1 MFIKNLSLIQF
12 RSYQNL
18 DLNLNKGINVFLG
31 DNGEGKTNIIESII
45 YLSLL
50 SSHRVATDL
59 PLIKLDNKNAYI
71 RAKIE
76 DDQREHLIEL
86 EINPNKANRAKI
98 NQQPVRSQREIL
110 GLVQTTSFSPE
121 DLDLVRGDPSTRRRY
136 IDHLLIQESP
146 RLSGVI
152 TDYERALKQRNSL
165 LKSRAPISSL
175 QPWDKHLIEF
185 ASELIA
191 SRIKLL
197 NTLAPYLLK
206 AYKNIS
212 NKKDFTVFYKSNLE
226 NLTEDKES
234 NKLILSEKLELVR
247 EQERDRGITLIGP
260 HRDDLNLLLGD
271 TPVKG
276 YASHGESWSVALALK
291 LASYLLLKDQGSNPI
306 LILDDVF
313 SELDLDRREEL
324 VELSKSSEQTLITVA
339 VAEDLPKKLE
349 IQNTY
354 QVKNSI
360 VKEVSL

>member
-59 PLIKLDNKNAYI
+59 PLIKLDNEKAYI

-260 HRDDLNLLLGD
+260 HRDDLNLLLGG

>member
-59 PLIKLDNKNAYI
+59 PLIKLDNEKAYI

-260 HRDDLNLLLGD
+260 HRDDLNLLLGG

-339 VAEDLPKKLE
+339 VTEAYL
-349 IQNTY
+349 
-354 QVKNSI
+354 KN
-360 VKEVSL
+360 

>member
-59 PLIKLDNKNAYI
+59 PLIKLDNENAYI

-349 IQNTY
+349 IQNIY